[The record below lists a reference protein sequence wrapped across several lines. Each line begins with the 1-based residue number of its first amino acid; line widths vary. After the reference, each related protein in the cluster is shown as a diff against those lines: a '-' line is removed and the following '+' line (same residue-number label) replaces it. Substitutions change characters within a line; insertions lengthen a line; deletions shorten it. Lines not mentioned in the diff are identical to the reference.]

1 MDMVKIIGK
10 TIANIIAP
18 AEMPHAIAGLYICYI
33 ASPPTMTGLSRNSY
47 PSVWMLIVE
56 QVLIRSIFTKET

>member
-18 AEMPHAIAGLYICYI
+18 AEMPHAIAGLYSCYI
-33 ASPPTMTGLSRNSY
+33 ASLPRMTGLSGNLYSGKNIRFTSTIH
-47 PSVWMLIVE
+47 SIDRIV
-56 QVLIRSIFTKET
+56 